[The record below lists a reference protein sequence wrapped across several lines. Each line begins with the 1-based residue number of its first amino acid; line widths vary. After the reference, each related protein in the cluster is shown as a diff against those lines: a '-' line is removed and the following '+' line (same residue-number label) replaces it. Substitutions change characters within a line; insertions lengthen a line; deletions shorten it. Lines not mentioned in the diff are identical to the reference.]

1 MFHWRKFIFRGKSSF
16 FWDLRLIDDSEFKFL
31 FQFDSDVTRQN
42 EIYSNARFSK
52 NGTTLSAHNMER
64 QNDRCAHRR
73 G

>member
-1 MFHWRKFIFRGKSSF
+1 MENLHF

-52 NGTTLSAHNMER
+52 NGTTLSAHNMEK